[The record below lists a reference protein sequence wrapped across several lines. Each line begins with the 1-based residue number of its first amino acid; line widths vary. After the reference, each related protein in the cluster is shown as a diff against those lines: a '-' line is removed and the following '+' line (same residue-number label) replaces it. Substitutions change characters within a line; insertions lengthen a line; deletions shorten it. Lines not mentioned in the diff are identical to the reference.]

1 MPEQVVGIDVSGRHF
16 DVSIALDGRIH
27 EHHFANTPEGH
38 RQVVGKLTKRGRTA
52 RVVMEAT
59 GVYHLDLAVALHR
72 AGLLVEVVNP
82 RAMLHFAHALLRRAK
97 SDPIDA
103 AVAREYAARM
113 PLEPW
118 QPPSPEKL
126 QLRSL
131 GRRIRS
137 RRRMAS
143 QERCRLHAAKVSH
156 EGTTPGL
163 LDDLTAHIAY
173 LEQAIARLVAEAE
186 LLIEQHDRLRE
197 DYRLL
202 LSVRGIGPV
211 TGVQLLGEL
220 ALLPADMSV
229 RQWVAHAGLDP
240 RIFES
245 GQRVATHCRIS
256 RRGNRYL
263 RAALY
268 MPALVAVRYEPAV
281 KAYYDELVARGKP
294 KKVALVAVMRK
305 LLHALFG
312 MLQHR
317 QPFDGSRFFDPARR
331 QAAIGGI

>member
-16 DVSIALDGRIH
+16 DVSIALDGRIYDH
-27 EHHFANTPEGH
+27 RFANTSAGH
-38 RQVVGKLTKRGRTA
+38 QKLVRKLTKRGRGA
-52 RVVMEAT
+52 RVTLEAT
-59 GVYHLDLAVALHR
+59 GLYHFDLAMALHG

-113 PLEPW
+113 PLERW
-118 QPPSPEKL
+118 QPPSRETL
-126 QLRSL
+126 QLRNLS
-131 GRRIRS
+131 RRIRGL
-137 RRRMAS
+137 RRIAS

-156 EGTTPGL
+156 ESETPGL

-173 LEQAIARLVAEAE
+173 LEQAIAQLVAEAE
-186 LLIEQHDRLRE
+186 QLIGRHDRLDE

-202 LSVRGIGPV
+202 ISVRGIGPV

-220 ALLPADMSV
+220 ALLPNGMTV

-245 GQRVATHCRIS
+245 GQRIATRCRIS
-256 RRGNRYL
+256 RRGNSYL

-281 KAYYDELVARGKP
+281 KAYYEELVARGKP

-312 MLQHR
+312 MLLHR
-317 QPFDGSRFFDPARR
+317 QPFDGSRFFDPTRR
-331 QAAIGGI
+331 QAA